1 MTLSMNASSITT
13 DINIDRSLNQLGFLA
28 LPADIILAI
37 FTNLNRSDVLTSMT
51 VAQSWYIDVP
61 QYAQHMWT
69 DLNFHKLVFYKNNNR
84 WKRCLGTHVKKVI
97 FDAINEEHDILYI
110 MKTLSVNGCHG
121 IEYLE
126 FNNCTLFS
134 SVKSLFVEQL
144 KQLTEQLLE
153 LKFIR
158 HPTNLPFIRIL
169 RNCPNLCR
177 FTYIPTGDAYKDL
190 LYDTEPILPDEQRD
204 SNILLSQQQSTF
216 HTLTY
221 LCLDVYMHKQRLEPI
236 VKNCPNL
243 LYLICTT
250 GLLGVHQGFSI
261 VPDYNTNIIDLNKL
275 FNTWCPNLTFLQ
287 SNCDCF
293 TSYRQD
299 WSECIIINDGKENKI
314 KKIEGDRRG
323 MQQQQQQQ
331 REKKGGLH
339 YLYTCE
345 AQGYGPTQIAP
356 HIIQNASTL
365 ESLLLHGR
373 YYHSPLYTA
382 REDWSPIFLNLT
394 LPNIRRLECCGI
406 LIDTFSMT
414 LLLERLPGLEKLA
427 IDVKD
432 MSIQLSRTLRILNRL
447 THLYLSNT
455 HLVFNVGN
463 GTASTT
469 NHDDSDAPIRL
480 FKELAKRRSQLQ
492 VIEMDMMPRPATDQL
507 LQAVAYVN
515 TLKKLRIE
523 VNGDLL
529 SDEGFTRFAELL
541 AENTVIEYLEL
552 RYIAYISRPALEA
565 LARLKHLKTLRILS
579 PRGAGILFYADGTGV
594 LRLLQWST
602 SLENMFFDSIRLFD
616 PPDSINN
623 MLKRQ
628 TFKYELKDIGDYF
641 IDFMQVENYVTLGL
655 ASGRNCN
662 NENTDS

>member
-1 MTLSMNASSITT
+1 MKFSMNVPSITT
-13 DINIDRSLNQLGFLA
+13 NINIDRSLNQLGFLA
-28 LPADIILAI
+28 LPADIILTI

-69 DLNFHKLVFYKNNNR
+69 YLNFHKLEFYKNNNR
-84 WKRCLGTHVKKVI
+84 WKRCLGIHWVPWYQI
-97 FDAINEEHDILYI
+97 FSEKCQFI
-110 MKTLSVNGCHG
+110 
-121 IEYLE
+121 
-126 FNNCTLFS
+126 
-134 SVKSLFVEQL
+134 EQL

-169 RNCPNLCR
+169 RNCPSLCR

-190 LYDTEPILPDEQRD
+190 LYDTEPIVPDEQHD
-204 SNILLSQQQSTF
+204 NNILLSQQQSTF

-236 VKNCPNL
+236 VKKCPNL

-299 WSECIIINDGKENKI
+299 WSECIIINDGEENKI
-314 KKIEGDRRG
+314 KRIEGDG
-323 MQQQQQQQ
+323 TGIQQQQQQQQ
-331 REKKGGLH
+331 RERKGGLQ

-382 REDWSPIFLNLT
+382 REDWSSIFLNLT
-394 LPNIRRLECCGI
+394 FPNIRRLECCGI
-406 LIDTFSMT
+406 LLDTFSMT

-432 MSIQLSRTLRILNRL
+432 MSIQVSRTLKILNRL
-447 THLYLSNT
+447 THIYLSNT

-463 GTASTT
+463 STTGST
-469 NHDDSDAPIRL
+469 NHDDSDASIRL
-480 FKELAKRRSQLQ
+480 FKELAKRGSQLQ
-492 VIEMDMMPRPATDQL
+492 VIELDMMPRPATDQL
-507 LQAVAYVN
+507 LQAFAYVD

-541 AENTVIEYLEL
+541 SKNTVIEYLEL
-552 RYIAYISRPALEA
+552 RYIAYISRSALEA
-565 LARLKHLKTLRILS
+565 LARLKYLKTLRMLS
-579 PRGAGILFYADGTGV
+579 PRGAGIPFYADGTGV
-594 LRLLQWST
+594 LRLLRWST

-655 ASGRNCN
+655 TDRDCN
-662 NENTDS
+662 NENADS